1 MNFRKITY
9 VFNRS
14 AIILP
19 CHIGCN
25 FRISSGNRFFLKK
38 VTKEMVGFK
47 FGEFVPTTKIGN
59 SIHKT
64 LKNKLKKR

>member
-1 MNFRKITY
+1 
-9 VFNRS
+9 
-14 AIILP
+14 
-19 CHIGCN
+19 
-25 FRISSGNRFFLKK
+25 
-38 VTKEMVGFK
+38 MVGFK